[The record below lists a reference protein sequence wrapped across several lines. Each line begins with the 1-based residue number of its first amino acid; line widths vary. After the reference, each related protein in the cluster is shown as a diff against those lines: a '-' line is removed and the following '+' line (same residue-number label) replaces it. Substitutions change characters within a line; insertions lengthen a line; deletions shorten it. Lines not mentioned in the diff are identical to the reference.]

1 MLNDHFIKLYLT
13 DPTGLLPPRT
23 GRAGNTAVGRQ
34 LAQHC
39 MFHLLL
45 GSNPTQIHSES
56 GEQLMLMMIHK
67 TWLLKTITDSLLII
81 YFLID
86 ELKVLN
92 FFLGVEYT
100 VQ

>member
-1 MLNDHFIKLYLT
+1 
-13 DPTGLLPPRT
+13 
-23 GRAGNTAVGRQ
+23 
-34 LAQHC
+34 
-39 MFHLLL
+39 
-45 GSNPTQIHSES
+45 
-56 GEQLMLMMIHK
+56 MLMMIHK
-67 TWLLKTITDSLLII
+67 TWLLKTITDSLLIV